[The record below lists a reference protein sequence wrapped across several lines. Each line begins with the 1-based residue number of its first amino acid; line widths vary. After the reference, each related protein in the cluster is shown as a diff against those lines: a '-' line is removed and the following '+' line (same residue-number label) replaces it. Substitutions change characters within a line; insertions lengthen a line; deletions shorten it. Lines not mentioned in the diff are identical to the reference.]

1 MMWKRIVRSTL
12 AFSFATLLSCSS
24 SRSTPNNQNGQWTQG
39 GTYAQGGYGQG
50 AGQGYGQ
57 GQPTGGGQWGSGSGG
72 ATGGG
77 SQLPPPGPPVLND
90 PINLMDM
97 NTLKARSTQI
107 LNELVAALP
116 AGSQAKVSG
125 IPLAFEAGAVVNAYA
140 GCQRGTPFMALTEGI
155 IEVSAFGARYRANDE
170 IFGGNRLE
178 QYARMVAQSAKQK
191 GPLARPGVG
200 FVDVGQ
206 DTDSRKVSRQN
217 VLFDAEIAFVL
228 GHELAHHY
236 LGHTGCANGA
246 PTGITLGDLGRVLSN
261 TVPVFNQPNEIGADM
276 AGTYNLLGVGARRQA
291 GSQINEQGAM
301 LTLNFFLAMRAGLSP
316 ADILFAFEASH
327 PHPSVRIPIVQQAA
341 NTWRQSGGNPPP
353 ILGM

>member
-1 MMWKRIVRSTL
+1 MISTFL
-12 AFSFATLLSCSS
+12 ARATVAASLLMAVSCSS
-24 SRSTPNNQNGQWTQG
+24 SRNTQPNQGGQWTSG
-39 GTYAQGGYGQG
+39 GQTGYGQG
-50 AGQGYGQ
+50 SYGQ
-57 GQPTGGGQWGSGSGG
+57 GGTGG
-72 ATGGG
+72 TGGRPTTT
-77 SQLPPPGPPVLND
+77 SAPPANQLPPPGLPVLND

-107 LNELVAALP
+107 LNELVASLP
-116 AGSQAKVSG
+116 SGSQSKVSG
-125 IPLAFEAGAVVNAYA
+125 IPLAFEAGPVVNAYA
-140 GCQRGTPFMALTEGI
+140 GCQQGRSFMALTEGI

-170 IFGGNRLE
+170 LFGGNRLE
-178 QYARMVAQSAKQK
+178 QYAKMVAQSAKAK

-200 FVDVGQ
+200 FVDPVQ
-206 DTDSRKVSRQN
+206 DTDNRKVSRQN

-246 PTGITLGDLGRVLSN
+246 PAGITLGDLGRVLSN

-276 AGTYNLLGVGARRQA
+276 AGTYNLLALGARRPA
-291 GSQINEQGAM
+291 GSQINEAGAM
-301 LTLNFFLAMRAGLSP
+301 LTLNFFLAMRSGLSP

-327 PHPSVRIPIVQQAA
+327 PHPSLRMPIVQQAA